1 MPNHFEVFMDIH
13 DLTQA
18 LTYFL
23 AMLFALTFHE
33 AAHAFTSNFLGDDSA
48 KSMGRLSLNPVVH
61 MDMIGTVAFPLVCSV
76 LGAPFIGWAKPVPY
90 DERNFKHPIRDAML
104 TASAGPVSNLILGFV
119 CLLMVGLNAKFQWS
133 IFESGQFLAP
143 VIKLLT
149 AMIYVNGMLAFLN
162 LIPLP
167 PLDGATI
174 MRAFVNR
181 DFWDRYEAVVAPY
194 GFIIILVLAYSGGLN
209 WISALTMA
217 YVRVIEGIAAPLI
230 GML

>member
-1 MPNHFEVFMDIH
+1 MNIN

-23 AMLFALTFHE
+23 AMVFALTFHE

-48 KSMGRLSLNPVVH
+48 KAEGRLTLNPAVH
-61 MDMIGTVAFPLVCSV
+61 MDPIGTVAFPLVCSV

-90 DERNFKHPIRDAML
+90 DERNFKNPTRDAML
-104 TASAGPVSNLILGFV
+104 TASAGPISNLLLGFLCMLV
-119 CLLMVGLNAKFQWS
+119 VGLNARFQWGV
-133 IFESGQFLAP
+133 FEQGQFLAP
-143 VIKLLT
+143 IMKLLT

-181 DFWDRYEAVVAPY
+181 DFWDRYEAAVAPY
-194 GFIIILVLAYSGGLN
+194 GFIIFLLLAYSGGLN
-209 WISALTMA
+209 WISSLTMA
-217 YVRVIEGIAAPLI
+217 YVSILESLAGPIINIL
-230 GML
+230 